1 MAPKTRLDRI
11 VQLRE
16 RSEDHALENLAVARS
31 SLARTA
37 ERLAGLRQDARSD
50 GRARGACE
58 LWVVEECAHV
68 RTLQALRAA
77 ERELALAVKREQA
90 ARQGFTSAH
99 RSLRVVQLAQ
109 EKKRTEILGERE
121 RREERALDEAAT
133 LRFNANR

>member
-1 MAPKTRLDRI
+1 MVPKTRLDRL
-11 VQLRE
+11 VLLRE
-16 RSEDHALENLAVARS
+16 RKEEHALENLAVARS

-90 ARQGFTSAH
+90 ARHGFTTAH
-99 RSLRVVQLAQ
+99 RNLVVVRKAQ
-109 EKKRTEILGERE
+109 EKKQTEILEEHE

-133 LRFNANR
+133 LRFNAAR